1 MLRNGTTVQ
10 ILDAVMI
17 FEIARWAAAIATIAG
32 VLAGFIRYAV
42 VAPIKAYI
50 DLKTYPIQ
58 SYANG
63 GKSLP
68 DVLKALESV
77 QQDIR
82 TLKSH
87 VEALERNTPPF

>member
-1 MLRNGTTVQ
+1 
-10 ILDAVMI
+10 MI

-50 DLKTYPIQ
+50 DIKTYPVQ
-58 SYANG
+58 NYANG

-68 DVLKALESV
+68 DVFTALESI
-77 QQDIR
+77 QAEIR
-82 TLKSH
+82 TLKAH
-87 VEALERNTPPF
+87 VEDLERNTPPF